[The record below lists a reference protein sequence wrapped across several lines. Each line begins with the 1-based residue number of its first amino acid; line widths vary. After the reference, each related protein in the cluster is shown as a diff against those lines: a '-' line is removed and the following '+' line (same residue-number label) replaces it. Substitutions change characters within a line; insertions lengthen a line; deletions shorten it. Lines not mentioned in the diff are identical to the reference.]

1 MKIKLEQIDH
11 QDWPMFLTSEQ
22 RDQLIQAK
30 TNRVLVEIQRRK
42 QSEKSHVNCQDTH
55 CECS

>member
-1 MKIKLEQIDH
+1 MKIKLEHRDQ

-42 QSEKSHVNCQDTH
+42 QTESSHVNCKHTH